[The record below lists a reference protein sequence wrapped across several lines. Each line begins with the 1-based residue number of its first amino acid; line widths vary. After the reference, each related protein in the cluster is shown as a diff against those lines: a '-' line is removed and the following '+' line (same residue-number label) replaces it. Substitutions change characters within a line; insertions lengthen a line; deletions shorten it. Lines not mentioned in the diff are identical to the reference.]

1 MSLPQTSAAPPI
13 DERVIG
19 QLRGEGAGPTLII
32 VGSIHGN
39 EDAGSLAAQR
49 VFSQLQKTQPHRE
62 GNKETEQEFAGF
74 PHGDFAPQIHG
85 EALALIGNLAA
96 KKLDVRY
103 QVKDLNRQW
112 TKEIVSELRARDP
125 EKDDAEEAE
134 QRALLHHIE
143 MALARARGKVF
154 LIDLHTTSAAGFPFV
169 LFGNIPS
176 QRAFA
181 SQLPITNLLG
191 MEERVN
197 GVLSKYMTSRG
208 LTTCAVEGGQHR
220 DPHSTDYLEAAIW
233 VALTSSGVL
242 PESVNPRLAR
252 SIAMLDQARGAIP
265 RAIKVT
271 RRYAITPDC
280 QFQMQRG
287 FANIVFVKEGTLL
300 AHDHTGEILAPK
312 DGFVMLPLYQGL
324 GSEGFFWGYEVASR

>member
-1 MSLPQTSAAPPI
+1 MSSPSTSPSPD

-19 QLRGEGAGPTLII
+19 QLRGESAGPTLII

-39 EDAGSLAAQR
+39 EDAGSVAAQR
-49 VFSQLQKTQPHRE
+49 VFSHLQKTSIHRE
-62 GNKETEQEFAGF
+62 VKPQTEEFA
-74 PHGDFAPQIHG
+74 QRIQG
-85 EALALIGNLAA
+85 EVLALVGNLAA

-112 TKEIVSELRARDP
+112 TKEIVSELRLRSP

-134 QRALLHHIE
+134 QRVLLHHIE
-143 MALARARGKVF
+143 TAIARARGKVF

-197 GVLSKYMTSRG
+197 GVLSKYMTTRG

-220 DPHSTDYLEAAIW
+220 DPLSADYLEAAIW

-242 PESVNPRLAR
+242 PQSVNPQLAR
-252 SIAMLDQARGAIP
+252 STAVLDQARGTIP

>member
-1 MSLPQTSAAPPI
+1 MTSPEASLGGESRGE

-19 QLRGEGAGPTLII
+19 HLRGDSAGPTLII

-39 EDAGSLAAQR
+39 EDAGTAAAQR
-49 VFSQLQKTQPHRE
+49 VFAHLQKQSL
-62 GNKETEQEFAGF
+62 Q
-74 PHGDFAPQIHG
+74 G
-85 EALALIGNLAA
+85 EVLALIGNMAGR
-96 KKLDVRY
+96 KLDVRY

-112 TKEIVSELRARDP
+112 TPEIVNGLAGRMPEL
-125 EKDDAEEAE
+125 DDAEDAE

-143 MALARARGKVF
+143 NAIAHARGKVF

-169 LFGNIPS
+169 LFGNIPA

-197 GVLSKYMTSRG
+197 GVLSKYMTTRG
-208 LTTCAVEGGQHR
+208 VTTCAVEGGQHR
-220 DPHSTDYLEAAIW
+220 DPRATDYLEAAIW
-233 VALTSSGVL
+233 VALTSSGVM
-242 PESVNPRLAR
+242 PASVNPRLTHAV
-252 SIAMLDQARGAIP
+252 ALLDKARGSIP

-280 QFQMQRG
+280 QFRMEKG
-287 FANIVFVKEGTLL
+287 FANIAFVKEGTLL

-324 GSEGFFWGYEVASR
+324 GSEGFFWGYEVTSR

>member
-1 MSLPQTSAAPPI
+1 MTQPLSLGG

-19 QLRGEGAGPTLII
+19 HLRGEGAGPTLII

-39 EDAGSLAAQR
+39 EDAGTVAAQR
-49 VFSQLQKTQPHRE
+49 VFAHLQKQ
-62 GNKETEQEFAGF
+62 AL
-74 PHGDFAPQIHG
+74 HG
-85 EALALIGNLAA
+85 EVLALIGNMAA
-96 KKLDVRY
+96 KRLDVRY

-112 TKEIVSELRARDP
+112 TPELVNSLPGRLPDL
-125 EKDDAEEAE
+125 DDAEDAE

-143 MALARARGKVF
+143 SAIGRARGKVF

-169 LFGNIPS
+169 LFGNIPA

-181 SQLPITNLLG
+181 SPLPITHLLG

-197 GVLSKYMTSRG
+197 GVLSKYMTTRG
-208 LTTCAVEGGQHR
+208 VTTCAVEGGQHR
-220 DPHSTDYLEAAIW
+220 DPLSTDYLEAAIW
-233 VALTSSGVL
+233 VALTSSGVM
-242 PESVNPRLAR
+242 PESVNPRLLHAT
-252 SIAMLDQARGAIP
+252 ALLDKARGAIP

-280 QFQMQRG
+280 QFRMERG
-287 FANIVFVKEGTLL
+287 FANIAFVKEGTLL

-324 GSEGFFWGYEVASR
+324 GSEGFFWGYEVSAR